1 MANRLGRYAGDANA
15 NLDSGEDEKYQDPA
29 CPLNVELQLRLAV
42 SLSGNSHNVSLRETR
57 KAQVLQTAQLRFD
70 REREQRR
77 DEGKDKEAKGRLERV
92 TDRIGVKQEDTD
104 VMDGEDCNSV
114 RQMGRRR
121 YR

>member
-1 MANRLGRYAGDANA
+1 M
-15 NLDSGEDEKYQDPA
+15 
-29 CPLNVELQLRLAV
+29 ELQLRLAV
-42 SLSGNSHNVSLRETR
+42 SLSGNSHNVSPRET
-57 KAQVLQTAQLRFD
+57 QVIQTAQLRFD

-114 RQMGRRR
+114 RQMEGRR

>member
-1 MANRLGRYAGDANA
+1 M
-15 NLDSGEDEKYQDPA
+15 DSGEE
-29 CPLNVELQLRLAV
+29 LNVELQLRLAV
-42 SLSGNSHNVSLRETR
+42 SHNVSLRET
-57 KAQVLQTAQLRFD
+57 QTAQLHFD

-104 VMDGEDCNSV
+104 VMDGEGCNSA
-114 RQMGRRR
+114 RQMRRRR

>member
-1 MANRLGRYAGDANA
+1 M
-15 NLDSGEDEKYQDPA
+15 DSGEDEKHQHPA
-29 CPLNVELQLRLAV
+29 GPLNVELQLRLAV
-42 SLSGNSHNVSLRETR
+42 SHNVSLRET
-57 KAQVLQTAQLRFD
+57 QVLQTAQLHFD
-70 REREQRR
+70 RERERRR

-121 YR
+121 YRYIPMLIR

>member
-1 MANRLGRYAGDANA
+1 M
-15 NLDSGEDEKYQDPA
+15 
-29 CPLNVELQLRLAV
+29 ELQLRLAV
-42 SLSGNSHNVSLRETR
+42 SLSGNSQNVSPRET
-57 KAQVLQTAQLRFD
+57 QVIQTAQLRFD

-114 RQMGRRR
+114 RQMEGRR

>member
-1 MANRLGRYAGDANA
+1 MANRLGRYAGDANGCWFY
-15 NLDSGEDEKYQDPA
+15 LDSGEDEKYQHPA
-29 CPLNVELQLRLAV
+29 LNVELQLRLAV
-42 SLSGNSHNVSLRETR
+42 SLSGNSQNVSPRET
-57 KAQVLQTAQLRFD
+57 QVIQTAQLRFD

-114 RQMGRRR
+114 RQMEGRR

>member
-1 MANRLGRYAGDANA
+1 M
-15 NLDSGEDEKYQDPA
+15 
-29 CPLNVELQLRLAV
+29 ELQLRLAV
-42 SLSGNSHNVSLRETR
+42 SLSGNSHNVSRRET
-57 KAQVLQTAQLRFD
+57 QVIQTAQLRFD

-114 RQMGRRR
+114 RQMEGRR

>member
-1 MANRLGRYAGDANA
+1 M
-15 NLDSGEDEKYQDPA
+15 
-29 CPLNVELQLRLAV
+29 ELQLRLAV
-42 SLSGNSHNVSLRETR
+42 SLSGNSQNVSPRET
-57 KAQVLQTAQLRFD
+57 QVIQTAQLRFD

-114 RQMGRRR
+114 RQMEGWR
-121 YR
+121 YQ

>member
-1 MANRLGRYAGDANA
+1 MANRLGRYAGDANGCWFY
-15 NLDSGEDEKYQDPA
+15 LDSGEDEKCQHPA
-29 CPLNVELQLRLAV
+29 LNVELQLRLAV
-42 SLSGNSHNVSLRETR
+42 SLSGNSQNVSPRET
-57 KAQVLQTAQLRFD
+57 QVIQTAQLRFD

-114 RQMGRRR
+114 RQMEGRR

>member
-1 MANRLGRYAGDANA
+1 MANRLGRYAGDANGCWFY
-15 NLDSGEDEKYQDPA
+15 LDSGEDEKCQHPA
-29 CPLNVELQLRLAV
+29 LNVKLQLRLAV
-42 SLSGNSHNVSLRETR
+42 SLSGNSHNVSLRET
-57 KAQVLQTAQLRFD
+57 QVLQTAQLRFD
-70 REREQRR
+70 REREQR

-114 RQMGRRR
+114 RQMEGRR